1 MLNFCRSVYKPMSEN
16 IFKEYHKFFSLQE
29 QFEETKGVARCRK
42 SIVVVIK
49 IFKYK

>member
-29 QFEETKGVARCRK
+29 QFEETKGGCQMSQINRGRN
-42 SIVVVIK
+42 
-49 IFKYK
+49 